1 MIKGCIPGKIVTLYL
16 LSAICLLSVKA
27 QEKKP
32 LRVSNETFEV
42 LKKVSESA
50 LADGSILLSLT
61 THQDLGWVDEI
72 EKCVV
77 MRDTQWITPF
87 MDRLIHDA
95 SFEMDIEQAS
105 IIQEYIIRHPERKDE
120 IRKRL
125 HEGRMLIG
133 ATYTQPYEEMYYSES
148 LARQFYL
155 GKLWLKKEF
164 DGYNATSYYNSDVPG
179 RAMQMPQL
187 MAKAGVDN
195 MFISRHERGVF
206 DWASPDGSK
215 VTTYSPGHYIDFY
228 NILGKA
234 NEEALKELASQALIW
249 SDGYNDVPG
258 EHAVMPAVLNFE
270 FIWPKEP
277 VENLDP
283 FTQFWNQLEEVENEA
298 GEKLQVKLPEIKFST
313 LDKFFTQIKKS
324 TKQLPSITGERP
336 NVWIYIHGPSHHWAL
351 DHSRQADI
359 LLPAA
364 EKFATSDALLNSS
377 YSKYPVDLFNE
388 AWESKIYPD
397 HGWGGK
403 GGVSTDHIFLT
414 RYADAHAKA
423 EKLMENSLH
432 SLAGKVN
439 TSENKGI
446 PVVVFNSLNWDRTSP
461 LSVSMRF
468 EAKAAKS
475 IGLFDRTGKE
485 VPVQLQNISRNEAGK
500 LNTADLTFIASEVP
514 SIGYDTYYIKLT
526 EEEGAEDEGAEQITA
541 AAPEFENDFYRAK
554 LADGGLSSLIDKD
567 LGKELIESSFFK
579 AGEIFTM
586 KSEGNGAGEFDAVQ
600 MPEMEGFDR
609 TGRYETLWEITAD
622 GPVFTSYKY
631 RQPIRNAVAELEIT
645 FYHQIKK
652 VDFDAKLMN
661 WDGTMF
667 REYRMALPLQIQD
680 GEIAYEAP
688 FGVVEVGKDEMPGAA
703 GERYMVPCKD
713 LHPRGIENWISASG
727 DDFGLTLSSSVVAM
741 DYIDPTDKG
750 LTNTILQ
757 PILLASR
764 RSCHGEGNDYHQ
776 TGNHSFSFSITSHKP
791 GWKNGVKQGREANE
805 KLLAVLDPAK
815 FAGAELDESISFL
828 QLEGENVIV
837 SAMKKA
843 ENANGVVVRLYNL
856 NEEETEISLRFSE
869 KFSQAWKTN
878 LIEEK
883 EEELDVKDGVL
894 RFTIGNQAIETIL
907 LMQ

>member
-1 MIKGCIPGKIVTLYL
+1 MKRFQQLIPGILFI
-16 LSAICLLSVKA
+16 AICLNTSG
-27 QEKKP
+27 QEAIK
-32 LRVSNETFEV
+32 VSNETFEI
-42 LKKVSESA
+42 LKKVAKSP
-50 LADGSILLSLT
+50 LAEGDILLSLT
-61 THQDLGWVDEI
+61 THQDLGWIDEI

-87 MDRLIHDA
+87 MDRLSHDA
-95 SFEMDIEQAS
+95 SFEMDIEQTS
-105 IIQEYIIRHPERKDE
+105 IIQEYITRHPERKQE
-120 IRKRL
+120 ISKRL

-187 MAKAGVDN
+187 MAKAGVNN

-206 DWASPDGSK
+206 DWASPDGSR

-228 NILGKA
+228 NILGKSD
-234 NEEALKELASQALIW
+234 EEAIKELASQALIW
-249 SDGYNDVPG
+249 SEGYNDVQG
-258 EHAVMPAVLNFE
+258 ENAVMPAVLNFE
-270 FIWPKEP
+270 FIWAPEP

-283 FTQFWNQLEEVENEA
+283 FTQLWNQLEEVENEQ
-298 GEKLQVKLPEIKFST
+298 GETLRVKLPEIKFST
-313 LDKFFTQIKKS
+313 LDKFFTQIRKSSKK
-324 TKQLPSITGERP
+324 LPTITGERP

-364 EKFATSDALLNSS
+364 EKFATADALLIGS
-377 YSKYPVDLFNE
+377 YSKYPVDLFNQ

-423 EKLMENSLH
+423 EKLMGNSLH

-439 TSENKGI
+439 TSGDKGI

-461 LSVSMRF
+461 VSVHMRF
-468 EAKAAKS
+468 EDKTAKS
-475 IGLFDRTGKE
+475 LELFDRTGKE
-485 VPVQLQNISRNEAGK
+485 VPVQLENISRNKAGY
-500 LNTADLTFIASEVP
+500 LNAADLIFIASEVP

-526 EEEGAEDEGAEQITA
+526 EDEGSEDESAKQKAVA
-541 AAPEFENDFYRAK
+541 ASEFENDFYRAK
-554 LADGGLSSLIDKD
+554 LANGGLSSLYDKE
-567 LGKELIESSFFK
+567 LGIELIEKSFFK

-609 TGRYETLWEITAD
+609 TGTYETLWKITAD
-622 GPVFTSYKY
+622 GPVFTSYRY

-645 FYHQIKK
+645 FFHQVKK
-652 VDFDAKLMN
+652 VDFDVKLMN

-815 FAGAELDESISFL
+815 YAGAELDESMSFL

-843 ENANGVVVRLYNL
+843 ENTNGVVLRLYNL
-856 NEEETEISLRFSE
+856 NEEETEVNLRFSE
-869 KFSQAWKTN
+869 KFSQAWRTN

-883 EEELDVKDGVL
+883 EEKLDVKDGVL
-894 RFTIGNQAIETIL
+894 RFTIGNQSIETLL